1 MPPWPR
7 GSSPAARLA
16 APVPARPCP
25 GPPRSRSSSRRR
37 RSDEAVGRARRS
49 GPVLRS
55 WSLVVA
61 SAEWGGCKPPLR
73 RTVLSK
79 ARLQP
84 PGWSPGAPAELSRS
98 ALRPAGSEVPGQSR
112 RIACRSSDG
121 GGPAGGMGNAR
132 RHSCREVDEPGLAP
146 RRSPRKSGGNV
157 GCAWR
162 CHGAGGCRG
171 IGKNPERGRGACH
184 AGRPGRHNR
193 RRARPA
199 PKLGFSS
206 TPRPG
211 MMAGNDGVCPTSRG
225 GSAPEKRPTAPTSA
239 VAIMEDATPSALV
252 GPGRTAGPRDR
263 PVASS
268 GLDAGRCRS

>member
-1 MPPWPR
+1 VPPLGRVGRPPPGGPR
-7 GSSPAARLA
+7 PRPHAPARVRLVRDPA
-16 APVPARPCP
+16 DVAGLTKPPAERVDPVPSCGRGA
-25 GPPRSRSSSRRR
+25 SWSRR
-37 RSDEAVGRARRS
+37 
-49 GPVLRS
+49 P
-55 WSLVVA
+55 
-61 SAEWGGCKPPLR
+61 GGCKPPLR

-84 PGWSPGAPAELSRS
+84 PGWPPGAPAELSRS
-98 ALRPAGSEVPGQSR
+98 ALRPAGSERPGRSC
-112 RIACRSSDG
+112 RIARRSSDG

-146 RRSPRKSGGNV
+146 RRSPRKSGGNA

-239 VAIMEDATPSALV
+239 VAIMEDATPPALV